1 MSGDNSSD
9 VGALAGRIRVSD
21 RHRVV
26 QAAAFALLLAHG
38 RPVSGHQ
45 IAERTELTHADVE
58 ALLADFDAVG
68 RVRFDLDG
76 HVVGI
81 AGLSI
86 EPTRH
91 RIDLD
96 GTIRWTWCA
105 LDAIGILGALG
116 RPATYTTE
124 VPDTGAQLEL
134 QFGPDGPADGDA
146 VVFIADGY
154 GTDSVVETWC
164 PSVNLFPDAPA
175 AEAWARAHVVTGRPV
190 AVSELAVDAVAMWA
204 PIVAAA

>member
-1 MSGDNSSD
+1 MVAG
-9 VGALAGRIRVSD
+9 VGFERRTFG
-21 RHRVV
+21 
-26 QAAAFALLLAHG
+26 FALLLTHG
-38 RPVSGHQ
+38 RPVTGHQ
-45 IAERTELTHADVE
+45 IAERTELTHVDVE

-68 RVRFDLDG
+68 RVRFDPDG

-91 RIDLD
+91 RIDLG

-105 LDAIGILGALG
+105 LDAIGILNALG

-124 VPDTGAQLEL
+124 VPDTVAQLEVR
-134 QFGPDGPADGDA
+134 FGPAGPTDGDA

-154 GTDSVVETWC
+154 GSDSVVETWC
-164 PSVNLFPDAPA
+164 PSVNLFPDATSA
-175 AEAWARAHVVTGRPV
+175 YAWARAHDVTGRPV
-190 AVSELAVDAVAMWA
+190 AVSELAVDAAAMWA
-204 PIVAAA
+204 PVVPTARD